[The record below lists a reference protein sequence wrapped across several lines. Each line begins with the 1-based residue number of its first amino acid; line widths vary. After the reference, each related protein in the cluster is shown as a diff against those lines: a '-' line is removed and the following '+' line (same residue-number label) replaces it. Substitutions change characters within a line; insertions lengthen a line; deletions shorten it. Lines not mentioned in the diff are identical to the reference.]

1 MQPMESALPG
11 DDHPSCSCQ
20 GPVQSLQLNRWQ
32 PYKHVDPET
41 ALKGRVLEHEA
52 QLQIVLL
59 LLSSLQG
66 ASCCKGMAAAY

>member
-20 GPVQSLQLNRWQ
+20 GPVQSLQ
-32 PYKHVDPET
+32 PHKHVDPET
-41 ALKGRVLEHEA
+41 ALKGHVLEHEA

-66 ASCCKGMAAAY
+66 ATCCEGMAAAY